1 VQPRKFLYRE
11 LHYFSHEVLLR
22 STKDGLVGEVVAMD
36 GSDLT
41 RRVVVKNID
50 WAKFCNA
57 TDDLVVGPS
66 DENLSVQD
74 GFEVECHISFYRTRF
89 NFLIMNPSS
98 QDFIALRAAVNQIS
112 MSADCPLG
120 MLAMNFEV

>member
-1 VQPRKFLYRE
+1 MQPRKFLYRE

-22 STKDGLVGEVVAMD
+22 STKDGLVGEIVAMD

-41 RRVVVKNID
+41 RSVIFKNVD
-50 WAKFCNA
+50 WANFCSA
-57 TDDLVVGPS
+57 TDDLVVGPR
-66 DENLSVQD
+66 DEELSVQD

-98 QDFIALRAAVNQIS
+98 QDFLALRAAVNEIS
-112 MSADCPLG
+112 TSADCPQG
-120 MLAMNFEV
+120 MLDMHFEV